1 MFGQLLRDS
10 EFKGN
15 ATYDKVISLAKTGLE
30 NDEKGY
36 KREFIRLAELPKV
49 SEIVEVFHGIH
60 TPKSRFP
67 QFEL

>member
-1 MFGQLLRDS
+1 MFGQLLRES

-36 KREFIRLAELPKV
+36 KREFIRLAETAGSL
-49 SEIVEVFHGIH
+49 
-60 TPKSRFP
+60 
-67 QFEL
+67 

>member
-36 KREFIRLAELPKV
+36 KREFIRLAE
-49 SEIVEVFHGIH
+49 
-60 TPKSRFP
+60 TAKS
-67 QFEL
+67 L